1 MRGPRKTR
9 FTSAA
14 LGFILLVAV
23 IQLYLF
29 ETVLGAVL
37 DGDHSTSGGAFVI
50 SLALS
55 AVALFLAFKIPGL
68 DRSSDDR

>member
-1 MRGPRKTR
+1 MNTPRVR
-9 FTSAA
+9 ISPAA
-14 LGFILLVAV
+14 LGVILVLLV

-37 DGDHSTSGGAFVI
+37 DGQRSVLPGAFFV

-55 AVALFLAFKIPGL
+55 AIALFLAF
-68 DRSSDDR
+68 RSTVEYGPKE

>member
-1 MRGPRKTR
+1 MNTPRVR
-9 FTSAA
+9 ISPAA
-14 LGFILLVAV
+14 LGVILVLLV

-37 DGDHSTSGGAFVI
+37 DGQRSVLPGAFFV

-55 AVALFLAFKIPGL
+55 AIALFLAF
-68 DRSSDDR
+68 RSTVEYGSKE

>member
-1 MRGPRKTR
+1 MKPVQKTR

-14 LGFILLVAV
+14 FGFILLVAV

-37 DGDHSTSGGAFVI
+37 DGDHSTSGGAFIV

-68 DRSSDDR
+68 DRQDR

>member
-1 MRGPRKTR
+1 MTP
-9 FTSAA
+9 TSRVRISPAA
-14 LGFILLVAV
+14 LGVILVLLV

-37 DGDHSTSGGAFVI
+37 DGQRSVLPGAFGV

-55 AVALFLAFKIPGL
+55 AIALFLAF
-68 DRSSDDR
+68 RSTVEHRPRE